1 MHHDIDY
8 QITGAVAKLL
18 HARPQARNAES
29 KRLLDELDQALTEAT
44 ADERV
49 RSIVIG
55 GRATISLP
63 VTILRRRNATG
74 KTSRLNSGGSMSSAA
89 TSTTPCGFG
98 TVPSRRS
105 RACKG
110 PASPA
115 VSCGTAVRRM
125 LLLPQVIRRPARG
138 GATAGRARSAR
149 QAKRGGRLRRNGQ
162 RSDSRSAGPR
172 RSLRTGSTSP
182 AGPLR

>member
-63 VTILRRRNATG
+63 VTIFLY
-74 KTSRLNSGGSMSSAA
+74 
-89 TSTTPCGFG
+89 
-98 TVPSRRS
+98 RS
-105 RACKG
+105 R
-110 PASPA
+110 S
-115 VSCGTAVRRM
+115 
-125 LLLPQVIRRPARG
+125 
-138 GATAGRARSAR
+138 
-149 QAKRGGRLRRNGQ
+149 
-162 RSDSRSAGPR
+162 
-172 RSLRTGSTSP
+172 
-182 AGPLR
+182 